1 MLTSDCYLDTGG
13 MACPNCGAG
22 VPQAAYEA
30 LRDGLKAF
38 KRVEASGGFSFSL
51 VNEPIPF

>member
-1 MLTSDCYLDTGG
+1 MLTSDCYLDTGV

-38 KRVEASGGFSFSL
+38 KRVK
-51 VNEPIPF
+51 VDTINQW